1 MDVAAAAGAAAQI
14 SAGQR
19 AQQISV
25 AALRSN
31 QLQAQSMASVLATAA
46 ASGTTSASAPQPTAP
61 AASGGNGGD
70 TGGGSSNASNAASPR
85 GSLLNILV

>member
-1 MDVAAAAGAAAQI
+1 MDIAAAGAAAAQI

-19 AQQISV
+19 VQQVSI

-31 QLQAQSMASVLATAA
+31 QLQAQSLANVLSNSA
-46 ASGTTSASAPQPTAP
+46 ASGTSAASTPQPVAP
-61 AASGGNGGD
+61 AAAGGNGGD
-70 TGGGSSNASNAASPR
+70 TGGGSSTASNAASPR

>member
-1 MDVAAAAGAAAQI
+1 MDVAAAGAAAAQI

-19 AQQISV
+19 AQQISI

-31 QLQAQSMASVLATAA
+31 QLQAQSLASVLANAA
-46 ASGTTSASAPQPTAP
+46 DSGASSVSAAQPAAP

-70 TGGGSSNASNAASPR
+70 TGGGSSNASNAAAPR

>member
-1 MDVAAAAGAAAQI
+1 MDVAAAGAASAQI

-19 AQQISV
+19 AQQVSI

-31 QLQAQSMASVLATAA
+31 QLQAQSMASMLASAA
-46 ASGTTSASAPQPTAP
+46 GSSASAAQPAAP
-61 AASGGNGGD
+61 AASGGD

>member
-1 MDVAAAAGAAAQI
+1 MDLAAAGAAAAQI
-14 SAGQR
+14 GAAQR
-19 AQQISV
+19 TQQISI

-31 QLQAQSMASVLATAA
+31 QLQAQSLASMLGGSSPNAA
-46 ASGTTSASAPQPTAP
+46 APVAP

-70 TGGGSSNASNAASPR
+70 TGGGSSNSSNAAAAR

>member
-1 MDVAAAAGAAAQI
+1 MDVAAAGAAAAQI

-19 AQQISV
+19 AQQVSI

-31 QLQAQSMASVLATAA
+31 QLQAQSLASVLANAA
-46 ASGTTSASAPQPTAP
+46 ASSTSSVSAALPTAP
-61 AASGGNGGD
+61 ASGGNGGD

>member
-1 MDVAAAAGAAAQI
+1 MDLAAGAAAASQI
-14 SAGQR
+14 SAAQR
-19 AQQISV
+19 AQQVSI

-31 QLQAQSMASVLATAA
+31 NLQAQSLASMLGNAA
-46 ASGTTSASAPQPTAP
+46 ASGTSAPQPVAP

-70 TGGGSSNASNAASPR
+70 TGGGSSSASTASSPR

>member
-1 MDVAAAAGAAAQI
+1 MDVAAAGAAAAQI

-19 AQQISV
+19 AQQVSI

-31 QLQAQSMASVLATAA
+31 QLQAQSLASVLANAA
-46 ASGTTSASAPQPTAP
+46 ASSTSSVSAALPTAP

>member
-1 MDVAAAAGAAAQI
+1 MDVAAAGAAAAQI

-19 AQQISV
+19 TQQISI

-31 QLQAQSMASVLATAA
+31 QLQAQSLANVLSNSA
-46 ASGTTSASAPQPTAP
+46 ASGTSAPQPTAP

-70 TGGGSSNASNAASPR
+70 SGGGASNASNAASPR

>member
-1 MDVAAAAGAAAQI
+1 MDVAAAGAAAAQI

-19 AQQISV
+19 AQQVSI

-31 QLQAQSMASVLATAA
+31 QLQAQSLASILSNA
-46 ASGTTSASAPQPTAP
+46 ASSGTSAASAAQPAAP

-70 TGGGSSNASNAASPR
+70 TGSSNASNAASPR

>member
-1 MDVAAAAGAAAQI
+1 MDIAAAGAAAAQI
-14 SAGQR
+14 SAAQR
-19 AQQISV
+19 TQQISV

-31 QLQAQSMASVLATAA
+31 QLQAQSMASVLANAA
-46 ASGTTSASAPQPTAP
+46 GAGASAASAPQPVAP
-61 AASGGNGGD
+61 AAAGGNGGD

>member
-1 MDVAAAAGAAAQI
+1 MDVAAAGAAAAQI

-19 AQQISV
+19 AQQVSI

-31 QLQAQSMASVLATAA
+31 QLQAQSLASILSNA
-46 ASGTTSASAPQPTAP
+46 ASSGTPAASAAQPAAP

>member
-1 MDVAAAAGAAAQI
+1 MDIAAAGAAAAQI

-19 AQQISV
+19 AQQISIS
-25 AALRSN
+25 ALKSN
-31 QLQAQSMASVLATAA
+31 QLQAQSMASMLAGAV
-46 ASGTTSASAPQPTAP
+46 ASGNSAVSAPQPVAP

-70 TGGGSSNASNAASPR
+70 TGGGSSNASNAAAQR

>member
-1 MDVAAAAGAAAQI
+1 MDVAAAGAASAQI

-19 AQQISV
+19 AQQISI

-31 QLQAQSMASVLATAA
+31 QLQAQSMASMLASAA
-46 ASGTTSASAPQPTAP
+46 GSSASAAQPTAP

>member
-1 MDVAAAAGAAAQI
+1 MDVAAAGAAAAQI

-19 AQQISV
+19 AQQVSI

-31 QLQAQSMASVLATAA
+31 QLQAQSMASVLSNAA
-46 ASGTTSASAPQPTAP
+46 AAGTSAPQPVAP

-70 TGGGSSNASNAASPR
+70 TGGGSSQASNAASPR
-85 GSLLNILV
+85 GSLVNLLV